1 MHFNNIHWN
10 FNLGTM
16 NTGIDGHEHTLIL
29 HKYVNKKIPNFE
41 NLLKPYNTFICE
53 YIMKFL
59 YSFGTDFVDRPP
71 PPTPSSL
78 CLHPQ
83 VQKVFLAKAE
93 TLKHV

>member
-29 HKYVNKKIPNFE
+29 HKYLNKKIPNFE

-59 YSFGTDFVDRPP
+59 YFFGTDFADRPQ
-71 PPTPSSL
+71 
-78 CLHPQ
+78 LHPPCASTPRF
-83 VQKVFLAKAE
+83 KKLFLAKAE